1 MSKNNLD
8 QLIEKNLI
16 ESLPN
21 GGDIDVSKETMDRIK
36 TYEIKREKIKYFS
49 VWVLSL
55 FSAAVCLVSLVIF
68 ENIFNHFRIY
78 FLLNHLNPLT
88 LKLIFQGFFAF
99 VLLGLLSLMIYIL
112 GSKDQLFYIP
122 EA

>member
-8 QLIEKNLI
+8 QLIEKNLV

-21 GGDIDVSKETMDRIK
+21 GGEIDVRKETMDRIE
-36 TYEIKREKIKYFS
+36 TFEIKREKIKYFY

-55 FSAAVCLVSLVIF
+55 FSATVCLVSLVIF
-68 ENIFNHFRIY
+68 ENIFNRFRIY

-88 LKLIFQGFFAF
+88 MKLIFQGFFVF
-99 VLLGLLSLMIYIL
+99 ILLGLLSLMICTL
-112 GSKDQLFYIP
+112 SSKDQLFYIP
-122 EA
+122 EV